1 MTFLGS
7 PSRSDRLTPQ
17 KLSTSCRSELV
28 AISAR
33 PSGFRPGRG
42 HDSPCF
48 HRMRLFTKALLLSVK
63 EEWLPTSRAQ
73 DGEGNGLARIL
84 VPRNLRISMLPYPV
98 RGNKNP
104 IRYSG
109 AKQETGRHP
118 PFVDTS
124 RRYQGFS
131 HV

>member
-1 MTFLGS
+1 S

-48 HRMRLFTKALLLSVK
+48 HRMRLFTKVLLPSVT
-63 EEWLPTSRAQ
+63 EEWLRSSGAQ
-73 DGEGNGLARIL
+73 DGEGNGLAKNSCAQKSKAL
-84 VPRNLRISMLPYPV
+84 HAPLPRQGKQKSYSLLR
-98 RGNKNP
+98 GEA
-104 IRYSG
+104 G
-109 AKQETGRHP
+109 DGP
-118 PFVDTS
+118 P
-124 RRYQGFS
+124 
-131 HV
+131 